1 METFDFRDYEIGR
14 RAVREGLTTAQLV
27 KEYGL
32 GRKTGL
38 RRLVERFRA
47 SLEPGGPQLVG
58 PWWTRPDP
66 REPEGQVPI
75 FDQILNDLMF
85 KGL

>member
-1 METFDFRDYEIGR
+1 METFDIRDYEIGR
-14 RAVREGLTTAQLV
+14 RAVREGLTTVQLV

-32 GRKTGL
+32 RERQI

-47 SLEPGGPQLVG
+47 SLEPGGPKLVG

-66 REPEGQVPI
+66 REPAGQVPI
-75 FDQILNDLMF
+75 FDEILNHIMF